1 MEVLGKNFVFWRLQV
16 SAIWVFQSVYSIWSR
31 FDLIDS
37 FKILDLNSKQVIT
50 LVLYFFSQE
59 MGCSS
64 PNSDFGIQVVISCF
78 KVIPSFLFED
88 WINFFCVVFFCSRK
102 TIISSIIFFRNSF
115 VDCNHEYIFPSFF
128 GSSRNYWFGCWFD
141 VLFFWLVDL
150 FFSWFRCF

>member
-1 MEVLGKNFVFWRLQV
+1 MFFGVCKCQLFGFSNRFTVYEV
-16 SAIWVFQSVYSIWSR
+16 
-31 FDLIDS
+31 DLIDS

-50 LVLYFFSQE
+50 LVLYFSQE

-78 KVIPSFLFED
+78 KVIPSFCLKIGLIFFVLF
-88 WINFFCVVFFCSRK
+88 FLLKK

-128 GSSRNYWFGCWFD
+128 GSSRNY
-141 VLFFWLVDL
+141 
-150 FFSWFRCF
+150 